1 MKIKEM
7 NRSSVKNYQTGTR
20 APQSRQRHG
29 RPGIGTALLGA
40 VCVAGLFILLW
51 ALYSVG

>member
-7 NRSSVKNYQTGTR
+7 NRSNVKGYQMQGR
-20 APQSRQRHG
+20 HPQSRQAHG

-40 VCVAGLFILLW
+40 VCVAGLFLLLW
-51 ALYSVG
+51 ALFNVG